1 MEDDIA
7 VVIPTADF
15 NTPENRDNSVP
26 GVEPQKPPKKK
37 KNDLPLRLPR
47 RSGRERTVVQ
57 PHSEATKKT

>member
-26 GVEPQKPPKKK
+26 GVEPQKPPKEK
-37 KNDLPLRLPR
+37 
-47 RSGRERTVVQ
+47 E
-57 PHSEATKKT
+57 